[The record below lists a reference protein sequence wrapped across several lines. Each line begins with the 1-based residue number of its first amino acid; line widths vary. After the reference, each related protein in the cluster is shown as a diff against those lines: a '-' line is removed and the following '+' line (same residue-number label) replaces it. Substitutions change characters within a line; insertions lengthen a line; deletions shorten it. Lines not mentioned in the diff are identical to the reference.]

1 MKKPL
6 ILLCASLALILCA
19 CAKNE
24 NLRPER
30 SEYIKVYDGT
40 SKKPLDNIQVPFEGA
55 EDGEIHVFTNVEL
68 KWKYFWDQADEDA
81 DWFTVK
87 SVEEVEPGHIVL
99 TYDAASLLDLNSLS
113 RRSARLSFSC
123 PAQSF
128 GKFLSVSQGYERR
141 FLEEFSYQPEGYLT
155 ITGKQTYTTRE
166 YSELSR
172 DYFDYISFNA
182 WADTDNE
189 FLSKNITLDITVS
202 GGQFYDTATTTFRV
216 NVPLADAADA
226 GNLKSLLLMG
236 NGVQMS
242 SKTTFTFST
251 ANDDQVY
258 VHVDNFAAYKV
269 SEAEFGA
276 LFEDED
282 FGEEEEEID
291 WI

>member
-1 MKKPL
+1 MKRPL
-6 ILLCASLALILCA
+6 ILLCASLVVILCG
-19 CAKNE
+19 CNKNE

-30 SEYIKVYDGT
+30 DDYIKVYDGT

-55 EDGEIHVFTNVEL
+55 EAGEIHVFTSVDL
-68 KWKYFWDQADEDA
+68 QWKYFVDQFDDDTE
-81 DWFTVK
+81 WFIIK
-87 SVEEVEPGHIVL
+87 SVEEVEPGHIVVV
-99 TYDAASLLDLNSLS
+99 YDAESILDLNSLS
-113 RRSARLSFSC
+113 RRSGRLSFSC

-128 GKFLSVSQGYERR
+128 GKFLAVSQGYERR
-141 FLEEFSYQPEGYLT
+141 FLEEFSYEPDGHLT
-155 ITGKQTYTTRE
+155 LTGKKTYTTRE
-166 YSELSR
+166 FSELSR
-172 DYFDYISFNA
+172 DYFDYISFNT

-202 GGQFYDTATTTFRV
+202 GGKFYDTDLTTFRV
-216 NVPLADAADA
+216 NVPLAEAADA
-226 GNLKSLLLMG
+226 SNFKTLLLIG

-258 VHVDNFAAYKV
+258 VHIDNFAAYKV

-276 LFEDED
+276 LFEDEE
-282 FGEEEEEID
+282 FEPEEEID

>member
-1 MKKPL
+1 MKRPLL
-6 ILLCASLALILCA
+6 ILLCAFLAFILCT
-19 CAKNE
+19 CNKNE

-55 EDGEIHVFTNVEL
+55 EDGEIHVFTNVDL
-68 KWKYFWDQADEDA
+68 NWKYFVSQSDEDT
-81 DWFTVK
+81 DWFTIK
-87 SVEEVEPGHIVL
+87 SVEEVDPGHIVVI
-99 TYDAASLLDLNSLS
+99 YDAASILDLNSLS
-113 RRSARLSFSC
+113 RRSGRLSFSC
-123 PAQSF
+123 PAQSL
-128 GKFLSVSQGYERR
+128 GKYLSVNQGYERR
-141 FLEEFSYQPEGYLT
+141 FLESFSAQPEGYLT
-155 ITGKQTYTTRE
+155 ITGKKTYTTRE

-216 NVPLADAADA
+216 NVPLAEAADA
-226 GNLKSLLLMG
+226 SNFKTLLLMG

-251 ANDDQVY
+251 ANDDHVY
-258 VHVDNFAAYKV
+258 VHIDNFAAYKV

-282 FGEEEEEID
+282 FEEEEEID
-291 WI
+291 WV

>member
-1 MKKPL
+1 MKRPL
-6 ILLCASLALILCA
+6 ILLCASLVVILCG
-19 CAKNE
+19 CNKNE

-30 SEYIKVYDGT
+30 DDYIKVYDGT

-55 EDGEIHVFTNVEL
+55 EAGEIHVFTSVDL
-68 KWKYFWDQADEDA
+68 QWKYFVDQFDDDTE
-81 DWFTVK
+81 WFIIK
-87 SVEEVEPGHIVL
+87 SVKEVEPGHIVVV
-99 TYDAASLLDLNSLS
+99 YDAESILDLNSLS
-113 RRSARLSFSC
+113 RRSGRLSFSC

-128 GKFLSVSQGYERR
+128 GKFLAVSQGYERR
-141 FLEEFSYQPEGYLT
+141 FLEEFSYEPDGHLT
-155 ITGKQTYTTRE
+155 LTGKKTYTTRE
-166 YSELSR
+166 FSELSR
-172 DYFDYISFNA
+172 DYFDYISFNT

-202 GGQFYDTATTTFRV
+202 GGKFYDTGLTTFRV
-216 NVPLADAADA
+216 NVPLAEAADA
-226 GNLKSLLLMG
+226 SNFKTLLLIG

-258 VHVDNFAAYKV
+258 VHIDNFAAYKV

-276 LFEDED
+276 LFEDEE
-282 FGEEEEEID
+282 FEPEEEID

>member
-1 MKKPL
+1 MKRPL
-6 ILLCASLALILCA
+6 ILLCASLVVILCG
-19 CAKNE
+19 CNKNE

-30 SEYIKVYDGT
+30 DDYIKVYDGT

-55 EDGEIHVFTNVEL
+55 EAGEIHVFTSVDL
-68 KWKYFWDQADEDA
+68 QWKYFVDQFDDDTE
-81 DWFTVK
+81 WFIIK
-87 SVEEVEPGHIVL
+87 SVEEVEPGHIVVV
-99 TYDAASLLDLNSLS
+99 YDAESILDLNSLS
-113 RRSARLSFSC
+113 RRSGRLSFSC

-128 GKFLSVSQGYERR
+128 GKFLAVSQGYERR
-141 FLEEFSYQPEGYLT
+141 FLEEFSYEPDGHLT
-155 ITGKQTYTTRE
+155 LTGKKTYTTRE
-166 YSELSR
+166 FSELSR
-172 DYFDYISFNA
+172 DYFDYISFNT

-202 GGQFYDTATTTFRV
+202 GGQFYDTGLTTFRV
-216 NVPLADAADA
+216 NVPLAEAADA
-226 GNLKSLLLMG
+226 SNFKTLLLIG

-258 VHVDNFAAYKV
+258 VHIDNFAAYKV

-276 LFEDED
+276 LFEDEE
-282 FGEEEEEID
+282 FEPEEEID

>member
-1 MKKPL
+1 MKRPL
-6 ILLCASLALILCA
+6 ILLCASFVVILCG
-19 CAKNE
+19 CNKNE

-30 SEYIKVYDGT
+30 DDYIKVYDGT

-55 EDGEIHVFTNVEL
+55 EAGEIHVFTSVDL
-68 KWKYFWDQADEDA
+68 QWKYFVDQFDDDTE
-81 DWFTVK
+81 WFIIK
-87 SVEEVEPGHIVL
+87 SVKEVEPGHIVVV
-99 TYDAASLLDLNSLS
+99 YDAESILDLNSLS
-113 RRSARLSFSC
+113 RRSGRLSFSC

-128 GKFLSVSQGYERR
+128 GKFLAVSQGYERR
-141 FLEEFSYQPEGYLT
+141 FLEEFSYEPDGHLT
-155 ITGKQTYTTRE
+155 LTGKKTYTTRE
-166 YSELSR
+166 FSELSR
-172 DYFDYISFNA
+172 DYFDYISFNT

-202 GGQFYDTATTTFRV
+202 GGQFYDTGLTTFRV
-216 NVPLADAADA
+216 NVPLAEAADA
-226 GNLKSLLLMG
+226 SNFKTLLLIG

-258 VHVDNFAAYKV
+258 VHIDNFAAYKV

-276 LFEDED
+276 LFEDEE
-282 FGEEEEEID
+282 FEPEEEID